1 MPRAKRTPQRPRRTN
16 EQRSAE
22 TRGKLIKTAIDLLYR
37 SGYSVTTTV
46 MVAKRAKVS
55 RGAMLHQFRTRV
67 DLLAAVAEHVV
78 AEQQAY
84 RRERLATAGTGLKRF
99 AAAADIT
106 WEVHCQPGAIALLEI
121 MMATRSDP
129 ALRKRFAPIIKV
141 FQSLRQRAAPFVA
154 ADLRTADLGMI
165 EDLIHLHQMAYR
177 GLAIEL
183 MFTADAAD
191 IERARRLFMHCE
203 ALFAA
208 ELANK
213 ADQGTQSA
221 GPADAD
227 YRQSEHSA
235 DRRSDAPGA
244 GQSEAQSNTQSNAQS
259 NAVSAAKT

>member
-1 MPRAKRTPQRPRRTN
+1 
-16 EQRSAE
+16 
-22 TRGKLIKTAIDLLYR
+22 
-37 SGYSVTTTV
+37 
-46 MVAKRAKVS
+46 
-55 RGAMLHQFRTRV
+55 V

-78 AEQQAY
+78 AEQQAF
-84 RRERLATAGTGLKRF
+84 RQERLATAGTGLKRF

-129 ALRKRFAPIIKV
+129 ALRKRFAPIIKA

-191 IERARRLFMHCE
+191 IERARRLFMHFE

-208 ELANK
+208 ELARK
-213 ADQGTQSA
+213 ADQGTQRA
-221 GPADAD
+221 GSTDAD
-227 YRQSEHSA
+227 YRQSGYSV
-235 DRRSDAPGA
+235 DRQSDGPSA
-244 GQSEAQSNTQSNAQS
+244 GQGETQANAQS